1 MCLQRHDHDLQLFL
15 RRLLRYRAYRVP
27 RFACLLTFP
36 PRQHLQRALARRVL
50 AGRLIL
56 LVDHLIR
63 LVDLLELLLD
73 VEASSRLL
81 GGGAALHLVKLDTQR
96 LLVLRA
102 VGAGKRLVSERS
114 RR

>member
-1 MCLQRHDHDLQLFL
+1 M
-15 RRLLRYRAYRVP
+15 
-27 RFACLLTFP
+27 
-36 PRQHLQRALARRVL
+36 L

-73 VEASSRLL
+73 VEARSRLL
-81 GGGAALHLVKLDTQR
+81 GGGGAALHLVKLDTQR

>member
-1 MCLQRHDHDLQLFL
+1 M
-15 RRLLRYRAYRVP
+15 
-27 RFACLLTFP
+27 
-36 PRQHLQRALARRVL
+36 L

-63 LVDLLELLLD
+63 LVDLLKLLLD
-73 VEASSRLL
+73 VEARSRLL

>member
-1 MCLQRHDHDLQLFL
+1 M
-15 RRLLRYRAYRVP
+15 
-27 RFACLLTFP
+27 
-36 PRQHLQRALARRVL
+36 L

-56 LVDHLIR
+56 LVYHLIR

-73 VEASSRLL
+73 VEASRLL
-81 GGGAALHLVKLDTQR
+81 GGGAALHLVKLDAQR

-102 VGAGKRLVSERS
+102 VGARKRLVSERS

>member
-1 MCLQRHDHDLQLFL
+1 M
-15 RRLLRYRAYRVP
+15 
-27 RFACLLTFP
+27 
-36 PRQHLQRALARRVL
+36 L

-56 LVDHLIR
+56 LVYHLIR

-73 VEASSRLL
+73 VETSRLL
-81 GGGAALHLVKLDTQR
+81 GGGGAALHLVKLDSQR

-102 VGAGKRLVSERS
+102 AVGAGKHHRS

>member
-1 MCLQRHDHDLQLFL
+1 M
-15 RRLLRYRAYRVP
+15 
-27 RFACLLTFP
+27 
-36 PRQHLQRALARRVL
+36 L
-50 AGRLIL
+50 AGGLIL
-56 LVDHLIR
+56 LVYHLIR

-73 VEASSRLL
+73 VEASRLL

>member
-1 MCLQRHDHDLQLFL
+1 
-15 RRLLRYRAYRVP
+15 
-27 RFACLLTFP
+27 
-36 PRQHLQRALARRVL
+36 VL
-50 AGRLIL
+50 AGGLIL
-56 LVDHLIR
+56 LVYHLIR

-73 VEASSRLL
+73 VEASRLL
-81 GGGAALHLVKLDTQR
+81 GGGAALHLVKLDAQR